1 MFYINQETNHD
12 CGFTCLKILLAN
24 LNRNKEFLFLK
35 GKKESYS
42 YFDIIEIAKEHQLY
56 LEGVEFKNPNKIF
69 DIKEMMIITIKE
81 DGLNHAVIVKA
92 KRNKKFELIDP
103 NKGKSIIKY
112 EDLLL
117 KWDKT
122 ALIIK
127 DFKKTKFKTIKIV
140 EVKRYQMFL
149 YLMFKI
155 ASLFLLIIGL
165 SFVKDGGYVFLPIIL
180 SAIAVTLE
188 ILSKNYS
195 FYMLKNNDERIY
207 SLINRLPKNKE
218 EFITNYE
225 NAKMLYFSNLN
236 SLLIKGLSI
245 IFIIALLIYNNSYNI
260 FLIFVAFSLS
270 IINHYIYNPLI
281 ENKMKDIES
290 LNNNIISQKDK
301 VGFINSLRMAHQESY
316 KYGNYLLLQ
325 KSITYFIV
333 LLTTILIMIL
343 SGVVSISYLILYF
356 TFTVYLVENI
366 NYVFNYK
373 INERKFDLYKLK
385 TIPFLS

>member
-1 MFYINQETNHD
+1 
-12 CGFTCLKILLAN
+12 
-24 LNRNKEFLFLK
+24 
-35 GKKESYS
+35 
-42 YFDIIEIAKEHQLY
+42 
-56 LEGVEFKNPNKIF
+56 
-69 DIKEMMIITIKE
+69 MMIITIKE

-127 DFKKTKFKTIKIV
+127 DFKKTKFKTVKIV

-165 SFVKDGGYVFLPIIL
+165 GFVKDGGYVFLPIIL

-301 VGFINSLRMAHQESY
+301 IGFINSLRMAHQESY

-343 SGVVSISYLILYF
+343 SGVVSVSYLILYF

-373 INERKFDLYKLK
+373 INERKFGLYKLK